1 MAQAKDYYEVL
12 GVDKDADKKT
22 IKKAYRKLA
31 LKWHPDK
38 NPDNKEAAEAKFKDI
53 AQAYEVLSDDKKRK
67 AYDRGGTDAVFTDF
81 GDIFA
86 HFNASSHFADIFSHD
101 PFFSQAFADFGGHG
115 QSQRQNN

>member
-1 MAQAKDYYEVL
+1 M
-12 GVDKDADKKT
+12 G
-22 IKKAYRKLA
+22 
-31 LKWHPDK
+31 
-38 NPDNKEAAEAKFKDI
+38 DNKEAAEAKFKGI

-115 QSQRQNN
+115 QSQHQSNRQNDHGNRGGFGMSS